1 MKKILGLLIILLIFS
16 SCLYLGIQSLKEE
29 RNLFKAHFNDLVGR
43 YIPTNT
49 QHDMN
54 LKILKSNNKVSSSA
68 IDAIKY
74 LHVRKSDLKLNFNK
88 DVAFEYNGKPFN
100 ISFFKAP
107 FLNYKGNKLELGNSY
122 IDTHQDQLLIV
133 QENGLFFSVQID
145 EFVGNSVLNVQ
156 HIESN
161 IIDFISYFEFFQ

>member
-16 SCLYLGIQSLKEE
+16 SCLYLGIQSLKAE
-29 RNLFKAHFNDLVGR
+29 RNLFKAYFNDIVGR

-74 LHVRKSDLKLNFNK
+74 LHVRKSDLKLNFSN

-133 QENGLFFSVQID
+133 QEKNKHLQ
-145 EFVGNSVLNVQ
+145 NSVKTFLSDYLIGNVNY
-156 HIESN
+156 ISN
-161 IIDFISYFEFFQ
+161 RKVLMVKN